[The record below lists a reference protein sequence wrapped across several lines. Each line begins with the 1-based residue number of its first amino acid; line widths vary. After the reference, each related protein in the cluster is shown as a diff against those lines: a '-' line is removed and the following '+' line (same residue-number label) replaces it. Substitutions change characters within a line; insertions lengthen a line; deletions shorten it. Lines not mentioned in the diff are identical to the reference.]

1 MAARHETSV
10 APASRVLFVEDD
22 EVFADIAME
31 LLEPLA
37 AVKWVTSGEQALDA
51 LGRQDW
57 DLIIADV
64 NLPGMSGLEFAEE
77 AKRVCPLAAI
87 LILTA
92 SASLDTAVGALRAQA
107 DDFLTK
113 PIDPPALMTKV
124 RELIAGARELKSLR
138 REVVLAIGAHPDD
151 VEIGCGGLL
160 LRHASLGDEVSI
172 LTLTGGEAGGVS
184 SRRIKESQHAAKLL
198 GARLFLAELEDT
210 SLSVSDGGVMIGTI
224 ERVIAEVKP
233 TIVYTHSRLDVHQ
246 DHRNVH
252 DATLVAARRVPRLYC
267 YQAPSGS
274 VDFHPTRFVGVDDW
288 MERKIEVLG
297 AYSSQ
302 VKIRR
307 YLQEDL
313 LLATARYWSRF
324 GNARYAEPLEVIRDS
339 ETTPLPAETA
349 SQDTH
354 RVRTETHAT

>member
-1 MAARHETSV
+1 MAALHETPV
-10 APASRVLFVEDD
+10 PPASRVLFVEDD
-22 EVFADIAME
+22 EVFADVAME
-31 LLEPLA
+31 LLRPLA
-37 AVKWVTSGEQALDA
+37 AVEWVTSGEQALDA
-51 LGRQDW
+51 LGREDW

-77 AKRVCPLAAI
+77 AKRVCPLAAL
-87 LILTA
+87 LILTV
-92 SASLDTAVGALRAQA
+92 SVSLDTAVGALRAHA
-107 DDFLTK
+107 DEFLTK
-113 PIDPPALMTKV
+113 PVDPPALVAKV
-124 RELIAGARELKSLR
+124 RELIAGARELKALR

-160 LRHASLGDEVSI
+160 LRHAARGDEVNI

-184 SRRIKESQHAAKLL
+184 SQRIEESQRAAELL
-198 GARLFLAELEDT
+198 SARLFHAELEDT

-274 VDFHPTRFVGVDDW
+274 VDFHPTRFVGIDEW
-288 MERKIEVLG
+288 MERKIEVIG

-324 GNARYAEPLEVIRDS
+324 GNARYVEPLEVIRDS
-339 ETTPLPAETA
+339 ETAPLPAETA

-354 RVRTETHAT
+354 DVRIETHAT